1 MSPIEKKEMVS
12 LFEELKNSK
21 GLNKEMHLEQIL
33 KTVIM
38 SPFYM
43 GDDEKKE
50 HDPRSGIPRNA
61 DKWLEKKSYRIEFLA
76 QIVREFK
83 ADALS
88 ELMGDYKD
96 LAPYSPRDT
105 NKDSVIDK
113 QEQVAYARGVLS
125 DQEPSIP
132 GYSGIIGKFW
142 PNLAGMA
149 SLKDPKMLIRTGGK
163 PSGIAMEQLKRS
175 KADEDLNR
183 LIGR

>member
-1 MSPIEKKEMVS
+1 M
-12 LFEELKNSK
+12 
-21 GLNKEMHLEQIL
+21 
-33 KTVIM
+33 
-38 SPFYM
+38 FY
-43 GDDEKKE
+43 
-50 HDPRSGIPRNA
+50 
-61 DKWLEKKSYRIEFLA
+61 L
-76 QIVREFK
+76 
-83 ADALS
+83 
-88 ELMGDYKD
+88 
-96 LAPYSPRDT
+96 
-105 NKDSVIDK
+105 SVIDK

-142 PNLAGMA
+142 PNLAAMA